1 MTNKYLQCLDRLF
14 SYNGTG
20 GLLNPGWQKKKKKNP
35 LRLISQCNQVFV
47 NTVIIINLETYLEP
61 GQ

>member
-1 MTNKYLQCLDRLF
+1 MTRQLF

-20 GLLNPGWQKKKKKNP
+20 GLLTPGKKKKNP
-35 LRLISQCNQVFV
+35 LGLISQCNRVFV
-47 NTVIIINLETYLEP
+47 NTVIIINLETYLES